1 MARQPEIPPEDLTG
15 TVRGGD
21 KRASLEAIRDR
32 LAAELVRSRGQS
44 AAAVA
49 RELRAVIDALDALP
63 GGEVSAVADLAE
75 RLAARRAKAAGS

>member
-1 MARQPEIPPEDLTG
+1 MARHPEIPPEDLAG
-15 TVRGGD
+15 TVRAGD

-49 RELRAVIDALDALP
+49 RELRAVIDALDAIP
-63 GGEVSAVADLAE
+63 DGEVSAVADLSA
-75 RLAARRAKAAGS
+75 RLSARRANAAGS